1 MACRGGWSLSQTAI
15 IIIHLL
21 QPAVSAKPVQYY
33 YNQTLVLCVHGFS
46 VLAVYLLLA
55 GFCYASSLDFVV
67 NELCYLDAISFGFK
81 INE

>member
-1 MACRGGWSLSQTAI
+1 MAYRGGWSLSRTAI

-21 QPAVSAKPVQYY
+21 QPAVSAKPVQY

-67 NELCYLDAISFGFK
+67 NALCYLDAISFGFK